1 MSREELFSILPN
13 IMMYNRKLVASNN
26 GLDLID
32 VHDLVVKIYWIFIIS
47 IYATY
52 FIDYDDENNYKMEA
66 FGDDKVKN
74 LENTNEIK
82 NKSLILNALEL
93 SNNDIKVN
101 AEKIMGNT
109 DDTKFLEF
117 LDKVK
122 SLSPYNNDVESNFEI
137 GVSSNNSE
145 MQKKINEILNIQN
158 NYDIPPPCDN
168 IPPPIIPSIEEQF
181 QDPELTLSNA
191 AEDQPK
197 KSCKEKFKKCCLDHC
212 EMDDH
217 YKESHSSKKR
227 LKKDCNHA
235 RMNETRDR
243 LRKKLSQIVNA
254 RKNSNTVQ
262 TPPVPHTSTNLASN
276 TSESNNPMDFVPN
289 AEVFPS
295 YLQQQ
300 KPPTWDE
307 VHEIVYAF
315 ERFHNEAKRNENL
328 QNLCECLQHLQTN
341 SKSETK
347 TCNNIGNKKVQHNHQ
362 KKMDHQQLLNDNQP
376 PPQNIHSLEPPNKR
390 SNFSDN
396 SVTEAAI
403 SNQTTKIKDNKPTT
417 TSNPST
423 KSGND
428 LNFVSE
434 ICEIIDS
441 YSKEQ
446 TKRSS
451 NENLHNLCECLQQLQ
466 TNPKSD
472 SKTQSNKSIKNV
484 HQNNYQNQQKVQ
496 EQHQTDINQYPA
508 NRSCSSLEPPNK
520 KSNLS
525 NTSTR
530 DASTSSQG
538 TKSKDNNSSN
548 TTIPTPISSSKTTNN
563 LDFVSEICEIIDN
576 YSKEQAKRRWIKETL
591 SFIEGPT
598 AGTGKKKTQPQTL
611 NPKKAAKKAKQKQR
625 KEEEKR
631 IAELQDLRA
640 QFHNIYFKEFSEK
653 LNLKSLKA
661 NKKRDKKKIAE
672 VESNI
677 KNLQRAKAKVETAI
691 LELIATVKQ
700 TNSEFKFSYLPTK
713 EQQLEKLRELESHD
727 VGKNT
732 DKTIKVRNL
741 LHHTT
746 KDSNTVTPTLSSP
759 FTMTPTNN
767 LNMVPE
773 SYSMPYAH
781 ANHFPYNL
789 GFPTPVASAPFG
801 LMRATPM
808 CYAPPPATA
817 LAAAEEQRS
826 LAPDVVAA
834 MASNAA
840 TNNTTDPSKR
850 IVTIRRVNLP
860 NVPEPQVTVTAKGSS
875 PDKDKLLY
883 TFINGQLIQTGTA
896 PPINIPQMSAISPL
910 NNQQKQTSTLN
921 SETSSRT
928 HASKLAV
935 ENLLTIPPPPPP
947 KLSKTQ
953 MKKERKRLAKLQ
965 VESSEKVECIRIEKD
980 QREFHQEQKQP
991 KKKKTIMASDQRAK
1005 VTCCQSSKEVLNNK
1019 NKNKNK
1025 LCNSNSTTSVS
1036 TNENN
1041 ESPQLP
1047 QMLALKNSAKQKR
1060 SDSTTTSCSAVTSPS
1075 SNNSTSS
1082 QMNTR
1087 DNSLS
1092 SLKPVDSKPSKNKRS
1107 GYVNEPKC
1115 NALSKVNTANENKTK
1130 SVQQKH
1136 NKKQNR
1142 ISVTPSTTSSETE
1155 YDEEEISENKENK
1168 LTSASM
1174 PQTKK
1179 VQLSHTTKLSGINK
1193 QKTQSQKTKHIKKPV
1208 TLSTSNPESEEE
1220 IVQRNHKKRRPK
1232 LVDNGQFDNNP
1243 FKSLHMQDSE
1253 TNWSSE
1259 EEVDNEEESGNEI
1272 DCKRKSA
1279 LEEKI
1284 VMQKSDHKD
1293 KHGDE
1298 SKTSKLN
1305 QKSKKNKTQNVSTT
1319 PVTENANIT
1328 SKTSKNNKNTNY
1340 QQQIKGS
1347 DHPKINNVKNQN
1359 RIHDGENRGNSQ
1371 TRLQR
1376 QNMQQNCNSNV
1387 RNSKAEI
1394 GSKIKTNN
1402 KQQTNSSKSHSHTP
1416 ASSNINNTNSSSSTN
1431 NKSQTR
1437 NNTRQHSNNNRST
1450 NFSQKIT
1457 IEQSQHTFQ
1466 PNNLQS
1472 FPSGITENKNQPP
1485 KRSQRNK
1492 KYQLKSHKHSVNM
1505 HHQSCSSSGIPNHMG
1520 YFNINEVN
1528 IEGAQVQ
1535 QSPINNSNN
1544 NSNQNSTY
1552 QSLAEQMQALRL
1564 SGGPQVQSNDA
1575 TPSAQQR
1582 HQHINTAN
1590 VSIMDQ
1596 LNRGVQVENLSLPPG
1611 ITLTKVDP
1619 IKSEQ
1624 LRQKSESIKKLAK
1637 PLQSQSHLS
1646 QNSQAFH
1653 HSSMAGSTIIAPPI
1667 VNSMASYYGSPYV
1680 TATAGIDPQ
1689 SGIIMVEANP
1699 PKNSNVS
1706 NKKVTQS
1713 TGACN
1718 GKQSKN
1724 KKRRNKSKAKNLASC
1739 PTINSGNNENSKQE
1753 VNMGNGQPKMITL
1766 RNPMFHNGPTTA
1778 PTALLQP
1785 QVILPGRP
1793 VDGFPI
1799 PTPLPVDQPAAII
1812 KNENGMYTIRNP
1824 ALHQAVTSGL
1834 AMGGYRQF
1842 GGNVSYYTP
1851 QEAAAEAAR
1860 ATRQQQQQQQRHE
1873 DNKSSTSLGN
1883 TNSSSFSYFSNDVI
1897 QANMSHNNINISCTS
1912 IGGGDTNAQNHACV
1926 NTVGGLSG
1934 DAAVIQRPTPQQRPI
1949 SAIGSEIK
1957 NAQQQKQKTIT
1968 EQQQWTNFG
1977 SDTLPLNK
1985 NDNLNTSFLGAVTDS
2000 ASTVVAGSGD
2010 MNLQEKYQQ
2019 SKYYNGFEV
2028 FTGSSGGSSSSAA
2041 TCAHIHHNCGDDSP
2055 PPSITGYNSYLEGI
2069 PNTGVIRYDD
2079 ASFLKNL
2086 IPGQNLNNEVSIHN
2100 VNESNFTRNAQ
2111 SPTTHHVEITP
2122 VYGNRPSSA
2131 SLYES
2136 PAGQTNNANYRG
2148 NYRDSLNDYNCGR

>member
-1 MSREELFSILPN
+1 
-13 IMMYNRKLVASNN
+13 
-26 GLDLID
+26 
-32 VHDLVVKIYWIFIIS
+32 
-47 IYATY
+47 
-52 FIDYDDENNYKMEA
+52 
-66 FGDDKVKN
+66 
-74 LENTNEIK
+74 
-82 NKSLILNALEL
+82 
-93 SNNDIKVN
+93 
-101 AEKIMGNT
+101 
-109 DDTKFLEF
+109 
-117 LDKVK
+117 
-122 SLSPYNNDVESNFEI
+122 
-137 GVSSNNSE
+137 
-145 MQKKINEILNIQN
+145 
-158 NYDIPPPCDN
+158 
-168 IPPPIIPSIEEQF
+168 
-181 QDPELTLSNA
+181 
-191 AEDQPK
+191 
-197 KSCKEKFKKCCLDHC
+197 
-212 EMDDH
+212 
-217 YKESHSSKKR
+217 
-227 LKKDCNHA
+227 
-235 RMNETRDR
+235 MNETRDR

-262 TPPVPHTSTNLASN
+262 TPPVPQTSSNVASN
-276 TSESNNPMDFVPN
+276 DTESNNPMDFVPN

-315 ERFHNEAKRNENL
+315 ERFRNEAKRNENL

-341 SKSETK
+341 SKSEVK

-362 KKMDHQQLLNDNQP
+362 KKMEHQQLLNDNQP
-376 PPQNIHSLEPPNKR
+376 PPQNVHSLEPPNKR
-390 SNFSDN
+390 LNFSDN
-396 SVTEAAI
+396 SVTESAI
-403 SNQTTKIKDNKPTT
+403 SNQTAKIKDNKATT
-417 TSNPST
+417 ISNSST

-484 HQNNYQNQQKVQ
+484 HQNNYQNQQKVEQLQ

-508 NRSCSSLEPPNK
+508 NQSCSSLEPPNK

-525 NTSTR
+525 NNSTR

-538 TKSKDNNSSN
+538 TKGKDNNSTN
-548 TTIPTPISSSKTTNN
+548 TITPTPISLSKISNN

-598 AGTGKKKTQPQTL
+598 AGTGKKKSQPQTL

-661 NKKRDKKKIAE
+661 NKKRDKKKIAD

-741 LHHTT
+741 LHHTA
-746 KDSNTVTPTLSSP
+746 KDSNTVTPTMSSP
-759 FTMTPTNN
+759 FAMTPTNN

-789 GFPTPVASAPFG
+789 GFPPPVAPAPFG

-808 CYAPPPATA
+808 CYAPPTATA

-834 MASNAA
+834 MASNVAS
-840 TNNTTDPSKR
+840 NNTTDPSKR

-910 NNQQKQTSTLN
+910 NNQQNQTSALN

-965 VESSEKVECIRIEKD
+965 AESSMKVESNQIEKD
-980 QREFHQEQKQP
+980 QREFLQEQKQP
-991 KKKKTIMASDQRAK
+991 KKKKNTMALDQRSK
-1005 VTCCQSSKEVLNNK
+1005 VTCYQSSKEVLN

-1060 SDSTTTSCSAVTSPS
+1060 SDSTTTSCSAVTTPS

-1092 SLKPVDSKPSKNKRS
+1092 SLKPVDTKTSKNKRS
-1107 GYVNEPKC
+1107 GDVNEPKC
-1115 NALSKVNTANENKTK
+1115 NTLSKVNTANKNKTK

-1142 ISVTPSTTSSETE
+1142 ISLTPSTTSSETE
-1155 YDEEEISENKENK
+1155 HDDEEEICEIKENK
-1168 LTSASM
+1168 QISTSMS
-1174 PQTKK
+1174 QTKR
-1179 VQLSHTTKLSGINK
+1179 VQLSHTTKASAINK
-1193 QKTQSQKTKHIKKPV
+1193 QKTQSQKTKPIKKPV
-1208 TLSTSNPESEEE
+1208 TPSTSNPESEDE
-1220 IVQRNHKKRRPK
+1220 IVQKNHKKRRPK

-1253 TNWSSE
+1253 TNWSSD
-1259 EEVDNEEESGNEI
+1259 EEVENEEESGNEVE
-1272 DCKRKSA
+1272 CKRKSA

-1284 VMQKSDHKD
+1284 VFQKSDHKD
-1293 KHGDE
+1293 KQDDE
-1298 SKTSKLN
+1298 SKTAKLN
-1305 QKSKKNKTQNVSTT
+1305 QKSRKNKTQNFSTT
-1319 PVTENANIT
+1319 QLTENANIT
-1328 SKTSKNNKNTNY
+1328 SNTSKSNKNTNY
-1340 QQQIKGS
+1340 QQQNNSS
-1347 DHPKINNVKNQN
+1347 DHPKINNIKNQN
-1359 RIHDGENRGNSQ
+1359 RTHDGENCGNSQ

-1376 QNMQQNCNSNV
+1376 QHMQQNCNSNV
-1387 RNSKAEI
+1387 RNSKSEI
-1394 GSKIKTNN
+1394 SSQIKTNN
-1402 KQQTNSSKSHSHTP
+1402 KQQRNSSKPHSQTP
-1416 ASSNINNTNSSSSTN
+1416 ASSNINNANSSSSTN

-1437 NNTRQHSNNNRST
+1437 NSTRQHSNNNRNT
-1450 NFSQKIT
+1450 NCAQKIT

-1466 PNNLQS
+1466 HNTLQP
-1472 FPSGITENKNQPP
+1472 FPSGNAENKTQPP

-1492 KYQLKSHKHSVNM
+1492 KYQLKSHKHSENI
-1505 HHQSCSSSGIPNHMG
+1505 HHQSCSSSSGIPNHMG
-1520 YFNINEVN
+1520 YFNVNEVN
-1528 IEGAQVQ
+1528 IEGAHAQ
-1535 QSPINNSNN
+1535 QSPIINSNN
-1544 NSNQNSTY
+1544 NPNQNSTY

-1564 SGGPQVQSNDA
+1564 SGGSQVQSNAA
-1575 TPSAQQR
+1575 TQSAQQR
-1582 HQHINTAN
+1582 QQHINTAN

-1637 PLQSQSHLS
+1637 PLQPPQSHLS

-1653 HSSMAGSTIIAPPI
+1653 HPSMAGPTIIAPPI

-1699 PKNSNVS
+1699 PKNLKNVS

-1713 TGACN
+1713 TGTCN

-1739 PTINSGNNENSKQE
+1739 PTTNSGNNENSKQE
-1753 VNMGNGQPKMITL
+1753 INMGNGQPKMITL
-1766 RNPMFHNGPTTA
+1766 RNPMFHSGPTTA
-1778 PTALLQP
+1778 PTAMLQP
-1785 QVILPGRP
+1785 QVIL
-1793 VDGFPI
+1793 
-1799 PTPLPVDQPAAII
+1799 
-1812 KNENGMYTIRNP
+1812 
-1824 ALHQAVTSGL
+1824 SGI
-1834 AMGGYRQF
+1834 
-1842 GGNVSYYTP
+1842 
-1851 QEAAAEAAR
+1851 
-1860 ATRQQQQQQQRHE
+1860 H
-1873 DNKSSTSLGN
+1873 
-1883 TNSSSFSYFSNDVI
+1883 YF
-1897 QANMSHNNINISCTS
+1897 A
-1912 IGGGDTNAQNHACV
+1912 
-1926 NTVGGLSG
+1926 
-1934 DAAVIQRPTPQQRPI
+1934 
-1949 SAIGSEIK
+1949 
-1957 NAQQQKQKTIT
+1957 
-1968 EQQQWTNFG
+1968 
-1977 SDTLPLNK
+1977 
-1985 NDNLNTSFLGAVTDS
+1985 
-2000 ASTVVAGSGD
+2000 
-2010 MNLQEKYQQ
+2010 
-2019 SKYYNGFEV
+2019 
-2028 FTGSSGGSSSSAA
+2028 
-2041 TCAHIHHNCGDDSP
+2041 
-2055 PPSITGYNSYLEGI
+2055 
-2069 PNTGVIRYDD
+2069 
-2079 ASFLKNL
+2079 
-2086 IPGQNLNNEVSIHN
+2086 
-2100 VNESNFTRNAQ
+2100 
-2111 SPTTHHVEITP
+2111 
-2122 VYGNRPSSA
+2122 
-2131 SLYES
+2131 
-2136 PAGQTNNANYRG
+2136 
-2148 NYRDSLNDYNCGR
+2148 